1 LLHATAAAA
10 LSQTS
15 ISVFPHWAA
24 MQLTF
29 ILHDDSNIHS
39 LPIWINSLKFALII
53 IMYSPYRL

>member
-1 LLHATAAAA
+1 MQQQQLHEVN
-10 LSQTS
+10 

-39 LPIWINSLKFALII
+39 LPIWIKSLKFA
-53 IMYSPYRL
+53 